1 MTEDVISGVTRM
13 LAPILETEKLTL
25 YDVEFIKRRNSILRI
40 YIDGEGGVNHGHCQA
55 VSSQLSAQL
64 EVEDIIAGPYTLE
77 VSSPGLT
84 RRLKK
89 EEHFVKSA
97 GCLAKVTFK
106 KEFGLPRQVPPRQ
119 VLGRLRVMEGKRFQV
134 VPKSGG
140 EPVEFGFDDVAK
152 ASLEIE

>member
-1 MTEDVISGVTRM
+1 MTGDVVSGVTRI
-13 LAPILETEKLTL
+13 LTPILETERLTL
-25 YDVEFIKRRNSILRI
+25 YDVEFIKRSKSSILRL
-40 YIDGEGGVNHGHCQA
+40 YIDREGGVNHGHCQA
-55 VSSQLSAQL
+55 VSNRLSAQL

-106 KEFGLPRQVPPRQ
+106 KEFGSTQQ

-134 VPKSGG
+134 VPKSG
-140 EPVEFGFDDVAK
+140 EESVEFSFDDVAK
-152 ASLEIE
+152 AALEIE

>member
-1 MTEDVISGVTRM
+1 VTEDVISGVKRM
-13 LAPILETEKLTL
+13 LAPILETEKLAL

-55 VSSQLSAQL
+55 VSSRLSAQL
-64 EVEDIIAGPYTLE
+64 EVEDIIAGPYALE

-106 KEFGLPRQVPPRQ
+106 KEFGRPRQ

-134 VPKSGG
+134 VPRSGE